1 MTRVGESSPKVLEL
15 VDTPRETF
23 CGFDSVEAVRN
34 KLTRLQADLPRDI
47 NLAYADEF
55 VTAAAAL
62 EHYAPAEYARLCVR
76 LKGQGLG
83 LGRWESATR
92 ALARQER
99 ERITKK
105 LEAAQAAIPKV
116 LRSGS
121 GQPLELH
128 DPVPWEQPV
137 EGALLIEDIAAMI
150 RRFAIVDRSAVHAIA
165 LWIIFTYLIDEF
177 DIAPRLDIHS
187 PVMRCGKTRLLKPLA
202 ELVRRPLSCSN
213 ISAAAIYRTIDD
225 VQPSLLMD
233 EADTYISIKRGGN
246 ESSGEEIRGILNS
259 GHDRKHAFVIR
270 SVPRGDGA
278 FESRKFST
286 FCPIVTALIGQLPTT
301 LRDRSISITMRRKL
315 TSEKVEKFGGRHKK
329 RNEAQAQELARR
341 IARWAQNNRDR
352 IAQAEPNLPD
362 SLDDRAADNW
372 TPLLA
377 IADAIGAG
385 WPELAR
391 KAALALSGADA
402 AGADGSLGIKLLA
415 DIHGIL
421 EDAPGDD
428 IGSTEL
434 CEKLVALDLSPW
446 ATLSRAKPLT
456 ANRLTR
462 MLGPFEVYP
471 KKTAMRNAYSRAD
484 LEEVFERYAAVPCG
498 HQISKP
504 PQLLGGVA
512 QNDDSKAPRDGGL
525 RSAVNDTERGVNGD
539 MEVLN
544 GNMGIGALEEAE
556 IDRPAVADAAL
567 GNEGLNGSEHDD
579 VVDDDERERES

>member
-1 MTRVGESSPKVLEL
+1 
-15 VDTPRETF
+15 
-23 CGFDSVEAVRN
+23 
-34 KLTRLQADLPRDI
+34 
-47 NLAYADEF
+47 
-55 VTAAAAL
+55 
-62 EHYAPAEYARLCVR
+62 
-76 LKGQGLG
+76 
-83 LGRWESATR
+83 
-92 ALARQER
+92 
-99 ERITKK
+99 
-105 LEAAQAAIPKV
+105 
-116 LRSGS
+116 
-121 GQPLELH
+121 
-128 DPVPWEQPV
+128 
-137 EGALLIEDIAAMI
+137 
-150 RRFAIVDRSAVHAIA
+150 
-165 LWIIFTYLIDEF
+165 
-177 DIAPRLDIHS
+177 
-187 PVMRCGKTRLLKPLA
+187 
-202 ELVRRPLSCSN
+202 
-213 ISAAAIYRTIDD
+213 
-225 VQPSLLMD
+225 
-233 EADTYISIKRGGN
+233 
-246 ESSGEEIRGILNS
+246 
-259 GHDRKHAFVIR
+259 
-270 SVPRGDGA
+270 
-278 FESRKFST
+278 
-286 FCPIVTALIGQLPTT
+286 
-301 LRDRSISITMRRKL
+301 MRRKL

-372 TPLLA
+372 TPLLT

-402 AGADGSLGIKLLA
+402 AGANGSLGIKLLA

-446 ATLSRAKPLT
+446 AALSRGKPLT

-471 KKTAMRNAYSRAD
+471 KKTAMRNAYSRAN
-484 LEEVFERYAAVPCG
+484 LEEVFERYAAVACG

-512 QNDDSKAPRDGGL
+512 QNDDSKAPRDGDL
-525 RSAVNDTERGVNGD
+525 RSAVNHTESGANGD

-544 GNMGIGALEEAE
+544 GNMGMGALEEAE
-556 IDRPAVADAAL
+556 IDRLAAADAAL
-567 GNEGLNGSEHDD
+567 GNEALNGSGDDD